1 MSGLANIAS
10 RLSRGT
16 EILSALLLVAALLS
30 IQALIGGTRL
40 LFAFPAY
47 ALLAAIA
54 LLSLV
59 LLRSAKPLPN
69 QLCLWS
75 AVLFFGYIEFRAA
88 TSPAPYLARFDIYS
102 VWGGLIVYFFTACVF
117 TSARARM

>member
-1 MSGLANIAS
+1 MSTLANIAS

-16 EILSALLLVAALLS
+16 EILSAILLVVALVS

-40 LFAFPAY
+40 LFALPAY

-54 LLSLV
+54 LLALGS
-59 LLRSAKPLPN
+59 LRSAKSLPN

-75 AVLFFGYIEFRAA
+75 AVLFFG
-88 TSPAPYLARFDIYS
+88 
-102 VWGGLIVYFFTACVF
+102 
-117 TSARARM
+117 